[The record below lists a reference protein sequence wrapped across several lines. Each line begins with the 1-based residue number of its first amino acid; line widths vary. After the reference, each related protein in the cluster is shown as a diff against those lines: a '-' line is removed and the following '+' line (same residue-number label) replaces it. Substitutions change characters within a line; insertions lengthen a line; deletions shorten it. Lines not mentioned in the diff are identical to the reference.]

1 MKPQAG
7 DSESDAKRSR
17 PGGASGETIPTGA
30 ASAQAEL
37 IELAGVLG
45 ADDRRT
51 LLEFARFL
59 ALRRPRPEAATRV
72 AVPRPR
78 NETVVQAVKR
88 LNASYPG
95 LERKR
100 LVTRVGVLLS
110 SHMVDGRDAASVID
124 ELEALYVDAHRE
136 AGRD

>member
-1 MKPQAG
+1 M
-7 DSESDAKRSR
+7 
-17 PGGASGETIPTGA
+17 
-30 ASAQAEL
+30 
-37 IELAGVLG
+37 LG

-59 ALRRPRPEAATRV
+59 AARRPRLEAAARV
-72 AVPRPR
+72 GVPRPM

-124 ELEALYVDAHRE
+124 ELEALYVDAHRA

>member
-1 MKPQAG
+1 LKRQAG
-7 DSESDAKRSR
+7 DSQSDAKRSR
-17 PGGASGETIPTGA
+17 TGDAPGATIAAGAG
-30 ASAQAEL
+30 SAQAEL
-37 IELAGVLG
+37 IDLVRTLG
-45 ADDRRT
+45 AEDRRT
-51 LLEFARFL
+51 LLEFARYL
-59 ALRRPRPEAATRV
+59 ASRRPRPEAATRV
-72 AVPRPR
+72 DVPRPM

-124 ELEALYVDAHRE
+124 ELEALYVDAHRA